1 MMLYVITDDS
11 FGKSHIEITEQAIKG
26 GARVIQL
33 REKRRSKKEIYHIA
47 LDLREITKDAG
58 ATFIVNDYLDIAM
71 AVDADGVHLGQED
84 LSIDVARRIWTKG
97 KIIGLSTHSLNEV
110 IDAERTGADY
120 IAIGPIYGTKTKE
133 VHPPIGSGTIKMA
146 RAKVEVPLIAIGGI
160 NLENVSEVIKAGA
173 DGVAIVSAIA
183 GSEDIAK
190 ATREFLNK
198 LEESRR

>member
-1 MMLYVITDDS
+1 MLYVITDDS
-11 FGKSHIEITEQAIKG
+11 FGKSHIEIAEQAIKG
-26 GARVIQL
+26 GARIIQL

-47 LDLREITKDAG
+47 LDLRKVTKDAG

-97 KIIGLSTHSLNEV
+97 KIIGLSTHNLSEV
-110 IDAERTGADY
+110 IEAAKTGADY
-120 IAIGPIYGTKTKE
+120 IAIGPIYETKTKE
-133 VHPPIGSGTIKMA
+133 VRPPIGSGTIKMA

-160 NLENVSEVIKAGA
+160 NLENVSEVIRARA

-190 ATREFLNK
+190 ATREFLNRI
-198 LEESRR
+198 ES